1 MTATLRSRGSA
12 DVSTSSSSPTAAVV
26 APDPMPEIMKRYYD
40 PQTRDGFQGLLDMLQ
55 LEKVT
60 VSDSTTGAVL
70 KTDELAKRFIS
81 AAERSAGVVKL
92 IDGGKIKIA
101 TDLYAKLTTCSR
113 EDLAQ
118 TYAHRGLKETNKKDV
133 LFKKMNRLKTYNA
146 ALEMYN
152 LGLNEKTQDQWMDS
166 FSKNMLYIS
175 AGRLTGDVTETK
187 EATIKLLKRKYK
199 LSPPLKYNLEVMIFT
214 HGNLAMTY
222 VNNRTQP
229 SDKAFVLAGLTFFD
243 EEDDGNGGKV
253 VRPICNV
260 DLINIED
267 AVGAIAA
274 NTCVRIKN
282 WVSSVW
288 QRVWSKKNS

>member
-1 MTATLRSRGSA
+1 
-12 DVSTSSSSPTAAVV
+12 
-26 APDPMPEIMKRYYD
+26 MKRYYD